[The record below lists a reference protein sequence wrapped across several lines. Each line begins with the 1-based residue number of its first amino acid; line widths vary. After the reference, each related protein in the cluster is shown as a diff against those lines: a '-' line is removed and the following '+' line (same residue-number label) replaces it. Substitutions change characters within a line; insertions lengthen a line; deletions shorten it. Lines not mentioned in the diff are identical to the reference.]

1 MMFDD
6 NPGAV
11 ALITGAGSGIGAATA
26 RLLAAEGVHGLVLM
40 EWNADSLARIR
51 EEVGL
56 PDDRLL
62 CQRGYSSTFVR

>member
-56 PDDRLL
+56 P
-62 CQRGYSSTFVR
+62 